1 MQLRRHRER
10 GGILSA
16 LLITGVVVICVAVIA
31 VMFVVRNVRISTT
44 AHRDGDDVS
53 IDTPAG
59 HLTVRDHERGGW
71 PSSDIPRY
79 PGAYVSKG
87 DGGGAEVQWNSSR
100 GDRDRGFSVSAL
112 ELITQDPARKVFDYY
127 RNQLPSWVVA
137 EDHDGEMRLELKQ
150 GGYKR
155 IVGIHEQNDGTHIGV
170 ASVGEPAS
178 N

>member
-1 MQLRRHRER
+1 
-10 GGILSA
+10 
-16 LLITGVVVICVAVIA
+16 
-31 VMFVVRNVRISTT
+31 
-44 AHRDGDDVS
+44 
-53 IDTPAG
+53 
-59 HLTVRDHERGGW
+59 
-71 PSSDIPRY
+71 
-79 PGAYVSKG
+79 
-87 DGGGAEVQWNSSR
+87 
-100 GDRDRGFSVSAL
+100 VSAL